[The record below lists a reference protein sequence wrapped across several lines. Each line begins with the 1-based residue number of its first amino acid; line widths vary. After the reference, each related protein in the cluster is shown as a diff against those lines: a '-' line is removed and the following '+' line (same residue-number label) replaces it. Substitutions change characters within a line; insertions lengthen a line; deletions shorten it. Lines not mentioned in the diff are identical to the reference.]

1 MKIVVCKDY
10 DDVSRVMAEKVV
22 EQIRKKPN
30 LVFCLPAGNSPIGM
44 YKYLVQMYK
53 EGKADFSQLRTFDM
67 DEYAGLTP
75 DDSHSF
81 IYFMHQHI
89 LDHVN
94 INMDNVRYPKADAA
108 DLDAECKQYAQEII
122 DAGGLDIAI
131 TSIGDDGH
139 IAFNEPGEYLLPRT
153 HVVKMDEATRQ
164 QNAKAFA
171 DCAGGVPEY
180 AITTGM
186 EEHMKAKK
194 YYVVC
199 SGTHKGKLLHKLFE
213 NEKLDPKFPVSWL
226 RMHPDVEFIIDEAT
240 AAEIQEDALEYYR
253 EK

>member
-10 DDVSRVMAEKVV
+10 DEVSRVTAEKVAGLIN
-22 EQIRKKPN
+22 ETPD

-44 YKYLVQMYK
+44 YKYLVKMYQ
-53 EGKADFSQLRTFDM
+53 EGKVDYSKLRTFDM

-75 DDSHSF
+75 DDPHSF
-81 IYFMHQHI
+81 IYFMHHHF

-94 INMDNVRYPKADAA
+94 INLDNVKYPKADAE
-108 DLDAECKQYAQEII
+108 DLDAECRRYAQEIV

-139 IAFNEPGEYLLPRT
+139 IAFNEPDSYLLPRT
-153 HVVKMDEATRQ
+153 HVVKMDEATRR
-164 QNAKAFA
+164 QNQSAFA
-171 DCAGGVPEY
+171 DCETGVPKY

-186 EEHMKAKK
+186 EEHIKAKN

-199 SGTHKGKLLHKLFE
+199 SGAHKAPLLKKMFE
-213 NEKLDPKFPVSWL
+213 SEKLDPQFPVSWL
-226 RMHPDVEFIIDEAT
+226 RMHPNVEFIVDEE
-240 AAEIQEDALEYYR
+240 AAKDIPKEALEYF
-253 EK
+253 K

>member
-30 LVFCLPAGNSPIGM
+30 LVFCLPANSPIGM

-81 IYFMHQHI
+81 IYFMHQHF

>member
-81 IYFMHQHI
+81 IYFMHQHF

-94 INMDNVRYPKADAA
+94 INMDNVRYTKADAGV
-108 DLDAECKQYAQEII
+108 IF
-122 DAGGLDIAI
+122 
-131 TSIGDDGH
+131 IG
-139 IAFNEPGEYLLPRT
+139 
-153 HVVKMDEATRQ
+153 
-164 QNAKAFA
+164 
-171 DCAGGVPEY
+171 
-180 AITTGM
+180 
-186 EEHMKAKK
+186 
-194 YYVVC
+194 
-199 SGTHKGKLLHKLFE
+199 
-213 NEKLDPKFPVSWL
+213 
-226 RMHPDVEFIIDEAT
+226 
-240 AAEIQEDALEYYR
+240 
-253 EK
+253 

>member
-81 IYFMHQHI
+81 IYFMHQHF

-94 INMDNVRYPKADAA
+94 INMDNVRYPKADGEYE
-108 DLDAECKQYAQEII
+108 DFPTDTMTGIVTGIVDSQLGLIERGMRVMQQHGFEPTLVL
-122 DAGGLDIAI
+122 AGGAVSRFAPYLQKEFPN
-131 TSIGDDGH
+131 SIIKHNLVLRGL
-139 IAFNEPGEYLLPRT
+139 ALRANGEFVR
-153 HVVKMDEATRQ
+153 
-164 QNAKAFA
+164 
-171 DCAGGVPEY
+171 
-180 AITTGM
+180 
-186 EEHMKAKK
+186 
-194 YYVVC
+194 
-199 SGTHKGKLLHKLFE
+199 
-213 NEKLDPKFPVSWL
+213 
-226 RMHPDVEFIIDEAT
+226 
-240 AAEIQEDALEYYR
+240 
-253 EK
+253 

>member
-81 IYFMHQHI
+81 IYFMHQHF

-171 DCAGGVPEY
+171 DCAG
-180 AITTGM
+180 
-186 EEHMKAKK
+186 
-194 YYVVC
+194 
-199 SGTHKGKLLHKLFE
+199 KLLHKLFE